1 MRGRWGGVLASG
13 VASALLVAS
22 TLVWTPVGHAVVCT
36 GTSCTVTS
44 ATDLVTALTT
54 VDNNPTL
61 SYTLSYTITIT
72 GPITLSSSTTLPA
85 INMTS
90 GSVTINRVISPE
102 MSPIFQ

>member
-61 SYTLSYTITIT
+61 SYTITIT